1 MATSN
6 NIKSP
11 QKSDITTLIEAF
23 STVSGFQ
30 KSNRFRINIIPPT
43 NIPGGSEIIP
53 TSFTVFASN
62 IQTPSQS
69 IIFYEDTMSPSG
81 PPIGIPIRRNY
92 DDRYIIE
99 FIIDKNWNIRSFLDS
114 WIDSI
119 FINSTKS
126 STKNSTKVQYW
137 DNIVGT
143 LIIEALDQNDNVAKT
158 ITLYNAYPRQIIPTQ
173 FSNDTPN
180 QYLTLIVDMMYRYY
194 TIT

>member
-1 MATSN
+1 MPN
-6 NIKSP
+6 NPKSP
-11 QKSDITTLIEAF
+11 QKSDITTLITAF
-23 STVSGFQ
+23 STASGFQ
-30 KSNRFRINIIPPT
+30 KSNRFRISITPPAA
-43 NIPGGSEIIP
+43 IPGGSQITP

-81 PPIGIPIRRNY
+81 PPISIPIRRNY

-99 FIIDKNWNIRSFLDS
+99 FIIDKKWNIRDFFDS
-114 WIDSI
+114 WMDSM
-119 FINSTKS
+119 FVNTTSGSSKVNSS
-126 STKNSTKVQYW
+126 RVQYW
-137 DNIVGT
+137 NKTVGK
-143 LIIEALDQNDNVAKT
+143 LVIEALDQNDGVAKT
-158 ITLYNAYPRQIIPTQ
+158 ITLHDAYPKQIIPTQ

>member
-1 MATSN
+1 MAN
-6 NIKSP
+6 NFPKSP
-11 QKSDITTLIEAF
+11 IASDITTLITAF
-23 STVSGFQ
+23 STASGFQ

-43 NIPGGSEIIP
+43 VIPGGTQITP

-81 PPIGIPIRRNY
+81 PPISIPLRRNY

-99 FIIDKNWNIRSFLDS
+99 FIIDKKWNIRSFFDS
-114 WIDSI
+114 WINAL
-119 FINSTKS
+119 FLNTGPN
-126 STKNSTKVQYW
+126 KNSTRVQYFT
-137 DNIVGT
+137 DIVGT
-143 LIIEALDQNDNVAKT
+143 LEIEALDQNDGVVKT
-158 ITLYNAYPRQIIPTQ
+158 ITLYDAYPKQIIPTQ

>member
-1 MATSN
+1 MAN
-6 NIKSP
+6 YPKSP
-11 QKSDITTLIEAF
+11 QKSDITTLITAF
-23 STVSGFQ
+23 STASGFQ
-30 KSNRFRINIIPPT
+30 KSNRFRVNIIPPT
-43 NIPGGSEIIP
+43 SIPGGTQITP

-81 PPIGIPIRRNY
+81 PPISIPIRRNY

-99 FIIDKNWNIRSFLDS
+99 FIVDKKWNIRSFFDS
-114 WIDSI
+114 WINAM
-119 FINSTKS
+119 FLNSSNTN
-126 STKNSTKVQYW
+126 TLNSTKVQYFT
-137 DNIVGT
+137 NIVGK
-143 LIIEALDQNDNVAKT
+143 LEIEALDQNDNVVKT
-158 ITLYNAYPRQIIPTQ
+158 ITLYDAYPKQIIPTQ

>member
-1 MATSN
+1 MANSK
-6 NIKSP
+6 IKSP

-23 STVSGFQ
+23 STASGFQ
-30 KSNRFRINIIPPT
+30 KSNRFRIDIIPPT
-43 NIPGGSEIIP
+43 SGGSKITP

-99 FIIDKNWNIRSFLDS
+99 FIIDKNWNIRSFFDS
-114 WIDSI
+114 WIDSM
-119 FINSTKS
+119 FIDSKNSI
-126 STKNSTKVQYW
+126 TKNSTKVQYW
-137 DNIVGT
+137 NKIVGK
-143 LIIEALDQNDNVAKT
+143 LIIQALDQNDNVAKT
-158 ITLYNAYPRQIIPTQ
+158 ITLYDAYPRQIIPTQ

>member
-1 MATSN
+1 MPN
-6 NIKSP
+6 NPQSP
-11 QKSDITTLIEAF
+11 QKSDITTLIDAF
-23 STVSGFQ
+23 STASGFQ

-43 NIPGGSEIIP
+43 VIPGGTQITP
-53 TSFTVFASN
+53 TAFTVFASN

-81 PPIGIPIRRNY
+81 PPISIPLRRNY

-99 FIIDKNWNIRSFLDS
+99 FIIDKNWNIRSFFDS
-114 WIDSI
+114 WINAL
-119 FINSTKS
+119 FLNTG
-126 STKNSTKVQYW
+126 TNTANKNSTRVQYFT
-137 DNIVGT
+137 DIVGT
-143 LIIEALDQNDNVAKT
+143 LEIEALDQNDNVVKT
-158 ITLYNAYPRQIIPTQ
+158 ITLYDAYPKQIIPTQ

>member
-1 MATSN
+1 MANTK
-6 NIKSP
+6 IKSP

-23 STVSGFQ
+23 STASGFQ
-30 KSNRFRINIIPPT
+30 KSNRFRIDIIPPT
-43 NIPGGSEIIP
+43 GGGFQINP

-99 FIIDKNWNIRSFLDS
+99 FIIDKNWNIRSFFDS
-114 WIDSI
+114 WIDSM
-119 FINSTKS
+119 FINSNNS
-126 STKNSTKVQYW
+126 ITKNSTKVQYW
-137 DNIVGT
+137 NKIVGKF
-143 LIIEALDQNDNVAKT
+143 IIQALDQNDNVAKT
-158 ITLYNAYPRQIIPTQ
+158 ITLYDAYPRQIIPTQ

>member
-1 MATSN
+1 MANTK
-6 NIKSP
+6 IKSP

-23 STVSGFQ
+23 STASGFQ
-30 KSNRFRINIIPPT
+30 KSNRFRIDIIPPT
-43 NIPGGSEIIP
+43 GGGLQITP
-53 TSFTVFASN
+53 TTFTVFASN

-99 FIIDKNWNIRSFLDS
+99 FIIDKNWNIRSFFDS
-114 WIDSI
+114 WIDSM
-119 FINSTKS
+119 FINSKNS
-126 STKNSTKVQYW
+126 NSKNSTKVQYW
-137 DNIVGT
+137 NKIVGK
-143 LIIEALDQNDNVAKT
+143 LIIQALDQNDNVAKT
-158 ITLYNAYPRQIIPTQ
+158 ITLYDAYPRQIIPTQ

>member
-1 MATSN
+1 MPN
-6 NIKSP
+6 NPQSP
-11 QKSDITTLIEAF
+11 QKSDITTLINAF
-23 STVSGFQ
+23 STASGFQ

-43 NIPGGSEIIP
+43 AIPGGTQITP
-53 TSFTVFASN
+53 KAFTVFASN

-81 PPIGIPIRRNY
+81 PPISIPIRRNY

-99 FIIDKNWNIRSFLDS
+99 FIVDKKWDIRSFFDS
-114 WIDSI
+114 WMNAM
-119 FINSTKS
+119 FINSTNS
-126 STKNSTKVQYW
+126 STLNSSKVQYFV
-137 DNIVGT
+137 NIVGK
-143 LIIEALDQNDNVAKT
+143 LEIEALDQNDNVVKT
-158 ITLYNAYPRQIIPTQ
+158 ITLHDAYPKQIIPTQ

>member
-1 MATSN
+1 MAN
-6 NIKSP
+6 NFPKSP
-11 QKSDITTLIEAF
+11 IASDITTLITAF
-23 STVSGFQ
+23 STASGFQ

-43 NIPGGSEIIP
+43 VIPGGTQITP

-81 PPIGIPIRRNY
+81 PPISIPLRRNY

-99 FIIDKNWNIRSFLDS
+99 FIIDKNWNIRSFFDS
-114 WIDSI
+114 WISAL
-119 FINSTKS
+119 FLNTGNVN
-126 STKNSTKVQYW
+126 KNSTRVQYFT
-137 DNIVGT
+137 DIVGT
-143 LIIEALDQNDNVAKT
+143 LEIEALDQNDNVVKT
-158 ITLYNAYPRQIIPTQ
+158 ITLYDAYPKQIIPTQ

>member
-1 MATSN
+1 MPN
-6 NIKSP
+6 NPQSP
-11 QKSDITTLIEAF
+11 QKSDITTLITAF
-23 STVSGFQ
+23 STASGFQ

-43 NIPGGSEIIP
+43 AIPGGILITP
-53 TSFTVFASN
+53 TAFTVFASN

-81 PPIGIPIRRNY
+81 PPISIPLRRNY

-99 FIIDKNWNIRSFLDS
+99 FIIDKKWNIRSFFDS
-114 WIDSI
+114 WISAL
-119 FINSTKS
+119 FLNTGTNTTNNNSTR
-126 STKNSTKVQYW
+126 VQYFT
-137 DNIVGT
+137 DIVGT
-143 LIIEALDQNDNVAKT
+143 LEIEALDQNDNVVKT
-158 ITLYNAYPRQIIPTQ
+158 ITLYDAYPKQIIPTQ

>member
-1 MATSN
+1 MAN
-6 NIKSP
+6 YPKSP
-11 QKSDITTLIEAF
+11 IASDITTLITAF

-30 KSNRFRINIIPPT
+30 KSNRFRVNIIPPT
-43 NIPGGSEIIP
+43 SIPGGTQITP

-81 PPIGIPIRRNY
+81 PPISIPIRRNY

-99 FIIDKNWNIRSFLDS
+99 FIVDKKWNIRSFFDS
-114 WIDSI
+114 WINAL
-119 FINSTKS
+119 FLNTGN
-126 STKNSTKVQYW
+126 TNKNSTRVQYFT
-137 DNIVGT
+137 DIVGE
-143 LIIEALDQNDNVAKT
+143 LEIEALDEKDNIVKT
-158 ITLYNAYPRQIIPTQ
+158 ITLYDAYPKQIIPTQ

>member
-1 MATSN
+1 MAN
-6 NIKSP
+6 YPKSP
-11 QKSDITTLIEAF
+11 QKSDITTLITAF
-23 STVSGFQ
+23 STASGFQ
-30 KSNRFRINIIPPT
+30 KSNRFRVNIIPPT
-43 NIPGGSEIIP
+43 SIPGGTQITP

-81 PPIGIPIRRNY
+81 PPISIPIRRNY

-99 FIIDKNWNIRSFLDS
+99 FIVDKNWNIRSFFDS
-114 WIDSI
+114 WINSM
-119 FINSTKS
+119 FINSYFS
-126 STKNSTKVQYW
+126 STVNSTRVQYFT
-137 DNIVGT
+137 NIVGT
-143 LIIEALDQNDNVAKT
+143 LEIEALDGNDNVVKT
-158 ITLYNAYPRQIIPTQ
+158 IILHDAYPKQIIPTQ

>member
-1 MATSN
+1 MAN
-6 NIKSP
+6 NFPKSP
-11 QKSDITTLIEAF
+11 IASDITTLITAF
-23 STVSGFQ
+23 STASGFQ

-43 NIPGGSEIIP
+43 RIPGGTQITP

-81 PPIGIPIRRNY
+81 PPISIPLRRNY

-99 FIIDKNWNIRSFLDS
+99 FIIDKNWNIRSFFDS
-114 WIDSI
+114 WISALFLDTG
-119 FINSTKS
+119 NVN
-126 STKNSTKVQYW
+126 KNSTRVQYFT
-137 DNIVGT
+137 DIVGT
-143 LIIEALDQNDNVAKT
+143 LEIEALDQNDNVVKT
-158 ITLYNAYPRQIIPTQ
+158 ITLYDAYPKQIIPTQ

>member
-1 MATSN
+1 MAN
-6 NIKSP
+6 YPQSP
-11 QKSDITTLIEAF
+11 QSSNITTLITAF
-23 STVSGFQ
+23 STASGFQ
-30 KSNRFRINIIPPT
+30 RSNRFRVNIIPPT
-43 NIPGGSEIIP
+43 NIPGGTQITP

-81 PPIGIPIRRNY
+81 PPISIPIRRNY

-99 FIIDKNWNIRSFLDS
+99 FIVDKRWNIRSFFDS
-114 WIDSI
+114 WLNSM
-119 FINSTKS
+119 FINSTA
-126 STKNSTKVQYW
+126 TNLNSTRVQYFT
-137 DNIVGT
+137 DIVGT
-143 LIIEALDQNDNVAKT
+143 LEIEALDQNDTVVKT
-158 ITLYNAYPRQIIPTQ
+158 ITLYDAYPKQIIPTQ

>member
-1 MATSN
+1 MAN
-6 NIKSP
+6 YPKSP
-11 QKSDITTLIEAF
+11 QKSDITTLITAF
-23 STVSGFQ
+23 STASGFQ
-30 KSNRFRINIIPPT
+30 KSNRFRVNIIPPT
-43 NIPGGSEIIP
+43 SIPGGTQITP

-81 PPIGIPIRRNY
+81 PPISIPIRRNY

-99 FIIDKNWNIRSFLDS
+99 FIVDKKWNIRSFFDS
-114 WIDSI
+114 WINSM
-119 FINSTKS
+119 FINSTSS
-126 STKNSTKVQYW
+126 STVNSTRVQYFT
-137 DNIVGT
+137 NIVGT
-143 LIIEALDQNDNVAKT
+143 LEIEALDGNDNVVKT
-158 ITLYNAYPRQIIPTQ
+158 IILHDAYPKQIIPTQ

>member
-1 MATSN
+1 MAN
-6 NIKSP
+6 YPKSP
-11 QKSDITTLIEAF
+11 QKSDITTLITAF
-23 STVSGFQ
+23 STASGFQ
-30 KSNRFRINIIPPT
+30 KSNRFRVNIIPPT
-43 NIPGGSEIIP
+43 SIPGGTQITP

-81 PPIGIPIRRNY
+81 PPISIPIRRNY

-99 FIIDKNWNIRSFLDS
+99 FIVDKNWNIRSFFDS
-114 WIDSI
+114 WINSM
-119 FINSTKS
+119 FINSTSS
-126 STKNSTKVQYW
+126 STVNSTRVQYFT
-137 DNIVGT
+137 NIVGT
-143 LIIEALDQNDNVAKT
+143 LEIEALDGNDNVVKT
-158 ITLYNAYPRQIIPTQ
+158 IILHDAYPKQIIPTQ